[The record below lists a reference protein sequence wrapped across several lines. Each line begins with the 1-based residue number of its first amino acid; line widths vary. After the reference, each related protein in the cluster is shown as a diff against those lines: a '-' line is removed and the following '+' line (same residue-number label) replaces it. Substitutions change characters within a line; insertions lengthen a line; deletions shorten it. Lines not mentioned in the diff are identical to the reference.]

1 MSVVRLT
8 VKTAVQCVN
17 HASTHGNGI
26 EQESLGGPCINS
38 LDGGNSPVRNSK
50 IDGSLLCGCLGGGET
65 GICEGE

>member
-8 VKTAVQCVN
+8 VKTTVQCVN
-17 HASTHGNGI
+17 HASMHGNGI